1 MSFTYVQ
8 DPSQADGLVRDLERA
23 RRIALD
29 CEAAGFHRY
38 ADRLCLLQVTV
49 GHDTYIVDP
58 LAFDAGEVLRRPLED
73 PSVETVMHGADYDLR
88 LLQRDLDTTLR
99 GLFDTQI
106 AAALL
111 GESALSLQALLE
123 SRLGVALAKKY
134 QRADW
139 AQRPLSEDMLEYAA
153 GDTRHLVQLADMLLL
168 DLKERGRDAW
178 ADEECRML
186 EEAAT
191 APRMAGE
198 DDEPEDPVVRVKGAR
213 DLGPREITALRAA
226 LEWRDGLARERD
238 RAVFR
243 IVGDGPLME
252 AVLRRP
258 ADVQELAAIKGFP
271 TALARSDG
279 PELLERLE
287 RVARLPDKELRGYP
301 RASRRGPPRPPPEVE
316 ALADK
321 LKAARNRRAEE
332 MGLDRGTLLPNATLT
347 AVALKGPRNERE
359 LARVDGIRRWQVGAV
374 GDALLKVLNGAR

>member
-1 MSFTYVQ
+1 MSYTYVQ
-8 DPSQADGLVRDLERA
+8 DPSQADGLVRDLKRA

-38 ADRLCLLQVTV
+38 ADSLCLLQVTV

-73 PSVETVMHGADYDLR
+73 PSVEVVMHGADYDLR
-88 LLQRDLDTTLR
+88 LLQRDLGTTLR

-123 SRLGVALAKKY
+123 SRLDVSLSKKY

-139 AQRPLSEDMLEYAA
+139 AQRPLSQDMLDYAA
-153 GDTRHLVQLADMLLL
+153 GDTRHLVQLADLLL
-168 DLKERGRDAW
+168 RDLKERGRDAW
-178 ADEECRML
+178 ADEECRVL
-186 EEAAT
+186 EETAT
-191 APRMAGE
+191 APRAPGE

-213 DLGPREITALRAA
+213 DLSPREVTALRAA

-238 RAVFR
+238 RAAFR

-252 AVLRRP
+252 VVLRRP
-258 ADVQELAAIKGFP
+258 ADALELAGIKGFSS
-271 TALARSDG
+271 ALARSDG
-279 PELLERLE
+279 PDLLERLS
-287 RVARLPDKELRGYP
+287 RVARLPDKEMRGYP
-301 RASRRGPPRPPPEVE
+301 RSARRGPPRPPPEVE

-332 MGLDRGTLLPNATLT
+332 LGLDRGTLLPNATLT
-347 AVALKGPRNERE
+347 AVALKAPRNERE

-374 GDALLKVLNGAR
+374 GEALLKVLSGAR